1 MVLSTMV
8 KKMMISDKIKMYSIV
23 VLATILLLL
32 SVFVYIQSKTILA
45 KDETIMSLT
54 TEKELEKTNNVTLR
68 SKIAELNTKAKQD
81 AIDYEKRK
89 KEYNKNIQNLSKKE
103 AKVSNDCEDIKNT
116 IDNIRGA
123 DYTRLLK

>member
-1 MVLSTMV
+1 
-8 KKMMISDKIKMYSIV
+8 MISDKIKMYSIV

-32 SVFVYIQSKTILA
+32 SVFAYVQNKIILA
-45 KDETIMSLT
+45 KDETIVSLT

-68 SKIAELNTKAKQD
+68 GKIAELNSKAKQD

-103 AKVSNDCEDIKNT
+103 AKVSNDCEDIKT
-116 IDNIRGA
+116 TLANIRGA

>member
-1 MVLSTMV
+1 
-8 KKMMISDKIKMYSIV
+8 MMISDKIKMYSIV

-32 SVFVYIQSKTILA
+32 SVFAYVQNKIILA
-45 KDETIMSLT
+45 KDETIISLT

-68 SKIAELNTKAKQD
+68 GKIDELNSKAKQD

-103 AKVSNDCEDIKNT
+103 AKVSNDCEDIKT
-116 IDNIRGA
+116 TLDNIRGA
-123 DYTRLLK
+123 DYTGLLK

>member
-1 MVLSTMV
+1 
-8 KKMMISDKIKMYSIV
+8 MISDKIKMYSIV

-32 SVFVYIQSKTILA
+32 SVFAYVQNKIILA
-45 KDETIMSLT
+45 KDETIVSLT

-68 SKIAELNTKAKQD
+68 GKIAELNSKAKQD

-103 AKVSNDCEDIKNT
+103 AKVSNDCEDIKT
-116 IDNIRGA
+116 TLDNIRGA
-123 DYTRLLK
+123 NYTRLLK

>member
-1 MVLSTMV
+1 
-8 KKMMISDKIKMYSIV
+8 MMISDKIKMYSIV

-32 SVFVYIQSKTILA
+32 SVFAYIQSKTILA
-45 KDETIMSLT
+45 KDETIAYLT
-54 TEKELEKTNNVTLR
+54 TEKELEKANNVTLK
-68 SKIAELNTKAKQD
+68 STIAELNNKAKQD

-103 AKVSNDCEDIKNT
+103 AKVSNDGEDIKT
-116 IDNIRGA
+116 TLDSIRGT

>member
-1 MVLSTMV
+1 
-8 KKMMISDKIKMYSIV
+8 MMISDKIKMYSIV

-32 SVFVYIQSKTILA
+32 SVFAYIQNKIILA
-45 KDETIMSLT
+45 KDETIVSLT
-54 TEKELEKTNNVTLR
+54 TEKELEKTNNVTLIG
-68 SKIAELNTKAKQD
+68 KIDELNTKAKQD

-123 DYTRLLK
+123 NYTRLLK

>member
-1 MVLSTMV
+1 
-8 KKMMISDKIKMYSIV
+8 MYSIV

-32 SVFVYIQSKTILA
+32 SVFAYVQNKIILA
-45 KDETIMSLT
+45 KDETIVSLT

-68 SKIAELNTKAKQD
+68 GKIAELNSKAKQA

-103 AKVSNDCEDIKNT
+103 AKVSNDCEDIKT
-116 IDNIRGA
+116 TLDSIRGT

>member
-1 MVLSTMV
+1 
-8 KKMMISDKIKMYSIV
+8 MYSIV

-32 SVFVYIQSKTILA
+32 SVFAYVQNKIILA
-45 KDETIMSLT
+45 KDETIVSLT

-68 SKIAELNTKAKQD
+68 GKIAELNSKAKQD

-103 AKVSNDCEDIKNT
+103 AKVSNDCEDIKT
-116 IDNIRGA
+116 TLDNIRGA

>member
-1 MVLSTMV
+1 
-8 KKMMISDKIKMYSIV
+8 MYSIV

-32 SVFVYIQSKTILA
+32 SVFAYIQSKTILA
-45 KDETIMSLT
+45 KDETIAYLT
-54 TEKELEKTNNVTLR
+54 TEKELEKANNITLR
-68 SKIAELNTKAKQD
+68 SKIDELNTKAKLT

-103 AKVSNDCEDIKNT
+103 AKVSNEGEDIKT
-116 IDNIRGA
+116 TLDSIRGT

>member
-1 MVLSTMV
+1 
-8 KKMMISDKIKMYSIV
+8 MMISDKIKMYSIV

-32 SVFVYIQSKTILA
+32 SVFAYVQNKIILA
-45 KDETIMSLT
+45 KDKTIVSLT
-54 TEKELEKTNNVTLR
+54 TEKELEKTNNVTLKG
-68 SKIAELNTKAKQD
+68 KIAELNNKAKQD

-103 AKVSNDCEDIKNT
+103 AKVSNDCEDIKT
-116 IDNIRGA
+116 TLDNIRGA

>member
-1 MVLSTMV
+1 
-8 KKMMISDKIKMYSIV
+8 MMISDKIKMYSIL

-32 SVFVYIQSKTILA
+32 SVFVYVQNKIILA
-45 KDETIMSLT
+45 KDETIAHLT
-54 TEKELEKTNNVTLR
+54 TEKELEKANNITLR
-68 SKIAELNTKAKQD
+68 SKIDELNTKAKLT

-103 AKVSNDCEDIKNT
+103 AKVSNDCEDIKT
-116 IDNIRGA
+116 TLDNIRST

>member
-1 MVLSTMV
+1 MYLHIY
-8 KKMMISDKIKMYSIV
+8 KNKI
-23 VLATILLLL
+23 
-32 SVFVYIQSKTILA
+32 ILA
-45 KDETIMSLT
+45 KDETIVSLT

-68 SKIAELNTKAKQD
+68 GKIDELNTKAKQD

-103 AKVSNDCEDIKNT
+103 AKVSNDCEDIKT
-116 IDNIRGA
+116 TLDNIRGA

>member
-1 MVLSTMV
+1 
-8 KKMMISDKIKMYSIV
+8 MMISDKIKMYSIV

-32 SVFVYIQSKTILA
+32 SVFAYIQSKTILA
-45 KDETIMSLT
+45 KDETIISLT

-68 SKIAELNTKAKQD
+68 SKIAELNNKAKQD

-103 AKVSNDCEDIKNT
+103 AKVSNDCEDIKT
-116 IDNIRGA
+116 TLDNIRGA

>member
-1 MVLSTMV
+1 
-8 KKMMISDKIKMYSIV
+8 MMISDKIKMYSIV

-32 SVFVYIQSKTILA
+32 SVFAYVQNKIILA
-45 KDETIMSLT
+45 KDETIVSLT
-54 TEKELEKTNNVTLR
+54 TEKELEKANNVTLK
-68 SKIAELNTKAKQD
+68 SKIAELNSKAKQD

-103 AKVSNDCEDIKNT
+103 AKVSNDCEDIKT
-116 IDNIRGA
+116 TLDNIRGA

>member
-1 MVLSTMV
+1 
-8 KKMMISDKIKMYSIV
+8 MMISDKIKMYSIV

-32 SVFVYIQSKTILA
+32 SVFVYIQNKIILA
-45 KDETIMSLT
+45 KDETIISLT

-68 SKIAELNTKAKQD
+68 GKIDELNSKAKQD

-89 KEYNKNIQNLSKKE
+89 KEYDKNIQNLSKKE
-103 AKVSNDCEDIKNT
+103 AKVSNDCEDIKT
-116 IDNIRGA
+116 TLDNIRGA

>member
-1 MVLSTMV
+1 
-8 KKMMISDKIKMYSIV
+8 MMISDKIKMYSIV

-32 SVFVYIQSKTILA
+32 SVFAYIQSKTIIA
-45 KDETIMSLT
+45 KDETIAYLT
-54 TEKELEKTNNVTLR
+54 TEKELEKANNVTLK
-68 SKIAELNTKAKQD
+68 STIAELNNKAKQD

-103 AKVSNDCEDIKNT
+103 AKVSNEGEDIKT
-116 IDNIRGA
+116 TLDSIRGT

>member
-1 MVLSTMV
+1 
-8 KKMMISDKIKMYSIV
+8 MMISDKIKMYSIV

-32 SVFVYIQSKTILA
+32 SVFVYVQNKIILA
-45 KDETIMSLT
+45 KDKTIVSLT

-68 SKIAELNTKAKQD
+68 GKIDELNTKAKQD

-103 AKVSNDCEDIKNT
+103 AKVSNDCEDIKT
-116 IDNIRGA
+116 TLDNIRGA

>member
-1 MVLSTMV
+1 
-8 KKMMISDKIKMYSIV
+8 MMISDKIKMYSIV

-32 SVFVYIQSKTILA
+32 SVFAYVQNKIILA
-45 KDETIMSLT
+45 KDETIVSLT

-68 SKIAELNTKAKQD
+68 GKIDELNTKAKQD
-81 AIDYEKRK
+81 AIDYEERK

-103 AKVSNDCEDIKNT
+103 AKVSNDCEDIKT
-116 IDNIRGA
+116 TLDNIRGA